1 MYRFALLLTG
11 DEGKAQQVLYEA
23 CVDCG
28 ARLGS
33 YRSEVSRLACML
45 GNVRQKAKA
54 APASIAGMAGG
65 TPAIVRGFATLPE
78 EERAALAGLY
88 SGLLGARELA
98 EALKMPLEQLGRVLK
113 SAREQLERA
122 GIELDEPNVE
132 KAL

>member
-1 MYRFALLLTG
+1 LRGAAGELSQRG
-11 DEGKAQQVLYEA
+11 EPAGVHAGECAAEGE
-23 CVDCG
+23 
-28 ARLGS
+28 
-33 YRSEVSRLACML
+33 
-45 GNVRQKAKA
+45 
-54 APASIAGMAGG
+54 GG
-65 TPAIVRGFATLPE
+65 PGERGGRRGG
-78 EERAALAGLY
+78 ERAALAGLY